1 MGAGCRNTIHNAMN
15 IDKIRKDLIR
25 DEGMILRPY
34 FCPAGFLTVGVGRN
48 LEGNG
53 LSVGEMVALIR
64 GDERRLARFPKDFES
79 LDGEILFT
87 TLVRDMKLHGISTHE
102 AMMLLDNDIYECT
115 EQLHRRLKWFE
126 AAPAELQEVLVN
138 MCFNMGIRTLMT
150 FRNTLFLMS
159 VGEYERAAVNMLKS
173 RWARQVKARAQ
184 RLAERVRAIND

>member
-53 LSVGEMVALIR
+53 LSIGEMIALIR
-64 GDERRLARFPKDFES
+64 GDDRRLARFPKDFES

-87 TLVRDMKLHGISTHE
+87 TLVRDMKLHGISPQE
-102 AMMLLDNDIYECT
+102 AAMLLDNDIFECT
-115 EQLHRRLKWFE
+115 EQLRRKLKWFDT
-126 AAPAELQEVLVN
+126 APSELQEVLVN
-138 MCFNMGIRTLMT
+138 MCFNMGIRTLLT

-159 VGEYERAAVNMLKS
+159 VGEYDRAAANMLKS
-173 RWARQVKARAQ
+173 KWARQVKARAQ